1 MMENWQE
8 HSLEEKVDLEQL
20 LLTLSDSYTNEE
32 LNEYSKEIKKEPQSQ
47 DNIDFTEGQLN
58 SE

>member
-1 MMENWQE
+1 MMEEWQQ
-8 HSLEEKVDLEQL
+8 HSLEGKGDLKQL
-20 LLTLSDSYTNEE
+20 LLTSSDSYTNEE
-32 LNEYSKEIKKEPQSQ
+32 LDEYSKEIKKEPQSQ